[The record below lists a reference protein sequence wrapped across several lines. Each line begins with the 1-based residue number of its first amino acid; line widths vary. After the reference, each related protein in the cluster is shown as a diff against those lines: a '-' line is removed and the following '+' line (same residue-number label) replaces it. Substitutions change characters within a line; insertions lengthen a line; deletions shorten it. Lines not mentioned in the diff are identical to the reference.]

1 MHESVVLRLFFPS
14 MASCIP
20 PVRPAADGGL
30 SGHSCFSVSFSVSR
44 ADQSFIEEKALMQLN
59 DIVKFDDK
67 GLIPAIIQHYE
78 TGQVLMVGYMNE
90 ESLGVTLREKK
101 ACFWSRSRQ
110 KLWLKGETSGNVLHV
125 KEIRTDCDADAL
137 LVKCDPVGPTCH
149 TNETSCFYR
158 KVDFSGAIT
167 LDGDGVAKE

>member
-1 MHESVVLRLFFPS
+1 MCTDSKANTIGRLDEL
-14 MASCIP
+14 A
-20 PVRPAADGGL
+20 
-30 SGHSCFSVSFSVSR
+30 
-44 ADQSFIEEKALMQLN
+44 
-59 DIVKFDDK
+59 KFDDR
-67 GLIPAIIQHYE
+67 GLIVAVIQHWQ
-78 TGQVLMVGYMNE
+78 TGQVLMVGYMNA
-90 ESLGVTLREKK
+90 ESLEITLRGKK

-158 KVDFSGAIT
+158 RVESDGTVT
-167 LDGDGVAKE
+167 LAGDGVAAR